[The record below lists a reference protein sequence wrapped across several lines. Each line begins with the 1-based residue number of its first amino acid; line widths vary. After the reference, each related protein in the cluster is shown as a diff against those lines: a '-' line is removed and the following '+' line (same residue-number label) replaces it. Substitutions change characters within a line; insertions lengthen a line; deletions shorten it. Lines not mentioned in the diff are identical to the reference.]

1 MNIPITLL
9 LLLPIAALAG
19 EFEVGRLSL
28 PPCSKVEYKQQTL
41 LPFAKINVPEVLQAP
56 QTVLMSAVIEG
67 AGIDSPNNAEAV
79 RGCVTF
85 ASEIGAYVIAS
96 DTAGVTPLFKER
108 LVSCLRVRA
117 PNTRVEVLFLKS
129 ASQCAW

>member
-1 MNIPITLL
+1 MKITFATLL
-9 LLLPIAALAG
+9 FLPTAALAG

-28 PPCSKVEYKQQTL
+28 PPCSKVEYKQQTV
-41 LPFAKINVPEVLQAP
+41 LPFAKINVPEVRQAP
-56 QTVLMSAVIEG
+56 QTVLVSAVIEG
-67 AGIDSPNNAEAV
+67 TGIDSPKNAEAV
-79 RGCVTF
+79 KGCVTF

-96 DTAGVTPLFKER
+96 DPAGATPLFKER